1 MSSNGVELL
10 KYQFSKAIDQT
21 FEQFLDSWTLPIQ
34 DEAGIRPFTERHE
47 SPAEIPVIN
56 SI

>member
-1 MSSNGVELL
+1 MRSTGVELL

-21 FEQFLDSWTLPIQ
+21 FERFLDSWTVPVEN
-34 DEAGIRPFTERHE
+34 EAAIGPFTEHQEPPRE
-47 SPAEIPVIN
+47 LSVIS